1 MAVASSPTHGFS
13 KSRQPSVRVVEG
25 LGVVGDAHAGQTV
38 KHRSRVRADPSQPN
52 LRQVHLL
59 HAELFDE
66 LAEAGFDV
74 GPGDLGENVTTRGI
88 DLLGLPRGARLRL
101 GDEVVLEATGLR
113 SPCQQVNDFRSG
125 LVKRLVVPD
134 GAGGVVRKVGI
145 MSVVVRGGA
154 LTEGDGI
161 EVELPA
167 GPHVRLEP
175 V

>member
-1 MAVASSPTHGFS
+1 MAVASSPTHDFS
-13 KSRQPSVRVVEG
+13 KTRLASVQVREG
-25 LGVVGDAHAGQTV
+25 LGVVGDAHAGRSV

-66 LAEAGFDV
+66 LAQAGFDV
-74 GPGDLGENVTTRGI
+74 GPADLGENVTTHGI
-88 DLLGLPRGARLRL
+88 DLLGLPRGARLHL
-101 GDEVVLEATGLR
+101 GDEVVLEVTGLR

-134 GAGGVVRKVGI
+134 GEGGVVRKIGI
-145 MSVVVRGGA
+145 MSVVARGGT
-154 LTEGDGI
+154 LTVDDGI

-167 GPHVRLEP
+167 GAHHRLEP